1 MGFDMG
7 IMVRRDNT
15 SNSVKALKQF
25 AYRNDKA
32 EEYDFEIAYWRK
44 CWNVYSDIE
53 YTLNK
58 SLGNG
63 SVNKLGA
70 DDIKDIIKLLKS
82 YNKKTWDYSNSI
94 WSWQDYKAMNRKNI
108 RNLKKLIKIMRKYP
122 EISVII
128 YISY

>member
-7 IMVRRDNT
+7 IMVRRDNA

-25 AYRNDKA
+25 AYRSDKA
-32 EEYDFEIAYWRK
+32 EEYDFEIAHWRK
-44 CWNVYSDIE
+44 CWNVYSDIK
-53 YTLNK
+53 YALNK
-58 SLGNG
+58 PLGNG

-70 DDIKDIIKLLKS
+70 DDIKVIIKLLKS
-82 YNKKTWDYSNSI
+82 YNKKTWDYDNSI

-108 RNLKKLIKIMRKYP
+108 HNLKKLIKIMRKCP